1 MIPVRTSQSI
11 RTHRHARNYRF
22 LKTMTGPHQLFE
34 AIGLQVHELCRLAQR
49 LDNQFRDA
57 LRRGSL

>member
-11 RTHRHARNYRF
+11 RTHRHARHYRF

-34 AIGLQVHELCRLAQR
+34 AIGHPITHKSPASV
-49 LDNQFRDA
+49 
-57 LRRGSL
+57 SY